1 MSRSST
7 ALKKL
12 NTSYLVSKQ
21 STEIEAELRTKIIK
35 EISHVSEYYRGGSPK
50 SATAILVE
58 VMAIIG
64 GNK

>member
-12 NTSYLVSKQ
+12 NTSYLVNKQ
-21 STEIEAELRTKIIK
+21 FTETEAAIREKIIK
-35 EISHVSEYYRGGSPK
+35 EIAHVSEYYRGGSPK

-58 VMAIIG
+58 VMAIIR
-64 GNK
+64 GN

>member
-1 MSRSST
+1 V
-7 ALKKL
+7 
-12 NTSYLVSKQ
+12 NKQ